1 MNYRHAYHAGNF
13 ADVLKHACLIVSLSQ
28 ILQKPA
34 AAFFLDTHAGRGRY
48 DLTGEEAQRAQEWR
62 GGVGR
67 VLGGGD
73 VNPALSGYAEAV
85 RGDLAADAYPGSPLL
100 LARFARP
107 VDRVIAYEAHP
118 EEFAPLQA
126 HLASFAQARAVQGDG
141 FTALK
146 ALLPPPER
154 RGLVLIDPPFEA
166 NDERQRLCRAMEA
179 ALRRWETGQY
189 LIWLP
194 IKSYDETRAVYDAL
208 AAMTGRPIISLELQ
222 IGRARSDGRL
232 NACCMI
238 AINPAFALAQA
249 APRLVVVCA
258 AQMADNVGPM
268 GRVVTIR

>member
-67 VLGGGD
+67 LLGGGD
-73 VNPALSGYAEAV
+73 VDQALSGYAEAV

-107 VDRVIAYEAHP
+107 ADRVIAFEAHP

-126 HLASFAQARAVQGDG
+126 SLAPFSQARAVQGDG
-141 FTALK
+141 YAALK

-166 NDERQRLCRAMEA
+166 PDERQRLCRAMEA
-179 ALRRWETGQY
+179 ALRRWDTGHY

-194 IKSYDETRAVYDAL
+194 IKNYDETRAVYDAL

-222 IGRARSDGRL
+222 IGRARPDGRL

-249 APRLVVVCA
+249 A
-258 AQMADNVGPM
+258 Q
-268 GRVVTIR
+268 RVVDACANTLANDDGAKGGVISIR